1 MDVNG
6 SAQCHETAI
15 AAATDPIDVSIHSY
29 TGSWNLTQGLELFV
43 AACTHVYR
51 LSLSIINHQSS
62 SSSSS
67 YATAVAAVVILNLFH
82 RCDRC
87 DRFDNNQYQSMPDRY
102 RSILLTQPTSKTSS
116 QA

>member
-82 RCDRC
+82 RCDR
-87 DRFDNNQYQSMPDRY
+87 FDNNQYQSMPNRY